1 MVIYMLYEHLVR
13 EYKALLRLK
22 KKFEKRGDEAY
33 IYSAIFERNSFA
45 KHAKKTPPDVILMP
59 WFFCEADENILYPVL
74 KNNPKVRVISLH
86 HEELTT
92 PGNESYFL
100 SKTDYTKYGAYHFV
114 WGDYFADFLA
124 SDGVPKDRIFI
135 TGNVR
140 SDLLDSNSVGRKE
153 LADVYHL
160 DPKKKWILFAE
171 TLGYYSQRISDS
183 EKAALFSRGVTEEE
197 IEKGRRDEEAGIR
210 AAIDDFS
217 GLGQEFLDTY
227 ELIYRPHP
235 GTYAFDG
242 FPDWLKIIQ
251 DRPIS
256 DWIRNVDFFISRRST
271 SVFEADAA
279 GIPCAM
285 YENPPTPPE
294 LLIPGLDLYPQ
305 LKSLREIT
313 PEFIENL
320 KKQGNHHYM
329 NYIGVADGHVADRI
343 LKAVDQAMDEKY
355 DEENRKQHQKIH
367 KPTLHFSVHYF
378 LYDLLVRI
386 MVKTKLLDK
395 TKYPNS
401 AYVMRKDIP
410 YYKGNSIRSASGK

>member
-22 KKFEKRGDEAY
+22 KKFEKRGDEVY

-45 KHAKKTPPDVILMP
+45 KHAKKNPPDVILMP
-59 WFFCEADENILYPVL
+59 WFFCEADEKILYPVL
-74 KNNPKVRVISLH
+74 KKNPKVRVISLH
-86 HEELTT
+86 HEELTI

-100 SKTDYTKYGAYHFV
+100 SKTDYTKYGAFHFV
-114 WGDYFADFLA
+114 WGDYFGSFLKE
-124 SDGVPKDRIFI
+124 DGVPEDRVFI

-140 SDLLDSNSVGRKE
+140 SDLISSKTVSREE
-153 LADVYHL
+153 LAETYHL

-171 TLGYYSQRISDS
+171 TLGYYSQRISES

-197 IEKGRRDEEAGIR
+197 IENGRRDEQAGIQ
-210 AAIDDFS
+210 AAIEDFS
-217 GLGQEFLDTY
+217 SLGIDFRDTY

-235 GTYAFDG
+235 GTYAFEG
-242 FPDWLKIIQ
+242 FPEWLNIIQ

-256 DWIRNVDFFISRRST
+256 DWIANVDFFVSRRST

-279 GIPCAM
+279 GVPCAM

-294 LLIPGLDLYPQ
+294 LLIPGLDLYPA
-305 LKSLREIT
+305 LRSMKEIT
-313 PEFIENL
+313 PEFIEKL
-320 KKQGNHHYM
+320 KTGGESHYQD
-329 NYIGVADGHVADRI
+329 YIGVVDGHVADRI
-343 LKAVDQAMDEKY
+343 LAAVDQTMDESY
-355 DEENRKQHQKIH
+355 DEDCRKYHRSLH
-367 KPTLHFSVHYF
+367 KPSLHFSVHFF

-386 MVKTKLLDK
+386 MVKTTLLDR

-410 YYKGNSIRSASGK
+410 YYKGNSIRNQR